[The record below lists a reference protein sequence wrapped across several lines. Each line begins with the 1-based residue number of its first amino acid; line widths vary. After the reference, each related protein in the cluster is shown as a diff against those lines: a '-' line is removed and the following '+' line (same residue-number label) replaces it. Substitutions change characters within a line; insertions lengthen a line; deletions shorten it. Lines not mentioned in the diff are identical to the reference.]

1 MTSSVTCFKATA
13 GAEADSAAGDI
24 FDALGDTDIG
34 NIDMEPLDTSD
45 LVSEQADKILI
56 SVLQEDDASG
66 CQMMTLNNNC
76 ELSSD

>member
-45 LVSEQADKILI
+45 LVSEQTDKI
-56 SVLQEDDASG
+56 SFQLQEDEVMAMSHG
-66 CQMMTLNNNC
+66 LW
-76 ELSSD
+76 LSNDES

>member
-45 LVSEQADKILI
+45 LVSETSRQDFI
-56 SVLQEDDASG
+56 SVTRGHGKESWPLAVK
-66 CQMMTLNNNC
+66 
-76 ELSSD
+76 

>member
-45 LVSEQADKILI
+45 LVSEQTDKI
-56 SVLQEDDASG
+56 SFQLQEDEVMAMSHG
-66 CQMMTLNNNC
+66 LW
-76 ELSSD
+76 LSNYES